1 MNSITYGIL
10 ADPQDS
16 EVLIGQNL
24 FGTLAARLAGA
35 FSRAVLI
42 TEDKL
47 LPLWGDALDAALSAA
62 GLSVLTLTVPSGEES
77 KTRETKAALEDRM
90 IAAGIDRS
98 AVVIALGG
106 GMICDLAA
114 FTAATYMRGLS
125 FVLVPTTTLAMADAA
140 IGGKCAVNT
149 PAGKNLVGAFA
160 LPVLTLIDTDTLST
174 LPGREYREGLAEMLK
189 LGFVANAE
197 VLSLFETLGDAL
209 LERDPAVL
217 CKLLALSVETKIR
230 LVAGDFRDTRGQR
243 ALLNYG
249 HTYGHAIE
257 ALSGYRY
264 LHGEAVALGM
274 RLAAAKAVEE
284 GLCSA
289 EWAKRQNDFL
299 DLLGMPAMA
308 ELPYSEA
315 ELNAAAA
322 HDKKSQAGKLHFV
335 LSKGPGE
342 GILF

>member
-24 FGTLAARLAGA
+24 FGTLADRVAGA

-47 LPLWGDALDAALSAA
+47 LSLWGDALAAALSAS

-77 KTRETKAALEDRM
+77 KTREMKAALEDRL
-90 IAAGIDRS
+90 ICAGIDRS

-114 FTAATYMRGLS
+114 FTAVTFMRGLS

-160 LPVLTLIDTDTLST
+160 LPCLTVIDTDTLST
-174 LPGREYREGLAEMLK
+174 LSDREYREGLAEMLK
-189 LGFVANAE
+189 LGFAVNAE
-197 VLSLFETLGDAL
+197 VLSLFEALSDAL
-209 LERDPAVL
+209 LERDPVAL
-217 CKLLALSVETKIR
+217 GKLLTLSVETKIR
-230 LVAGDFRDTRGQR
+230 LVAGDFRDTRGR
-243 ALLNYG
+243 RVLLNYG

-257 ALSGYRY
+257 TLGGYRY

-274 RLAAAKAVEE
+274 RLAAAKAVEKN
-284 GLCSA
+284 LCSA
-289 EWAKRQNDFL
+289 EWAKRQNDLL
-299 DLLGMPAMA
+299 DRLGMPALA

-322 HDKKSQAGKLHFV
+322 HDKKSQAGELHFV